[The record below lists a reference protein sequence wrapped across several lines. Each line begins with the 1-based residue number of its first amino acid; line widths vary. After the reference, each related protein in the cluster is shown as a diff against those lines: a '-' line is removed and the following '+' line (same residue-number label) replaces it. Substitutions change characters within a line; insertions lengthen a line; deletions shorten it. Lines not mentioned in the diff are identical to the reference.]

1 MIDQLR
7 VDLKQP
13 DLRWFITEQHQ
24 AAPWRNSDLINATLH
39 EMARG
44 DAQVTIIKT
53 SHLPHAKHHF
63 GTKGTLL
70 LGETMADVYLKQP

>member
-13 DLRWFITEQHQ
+13 GLPRFITEQHTD
-24 AAPWRNSDLINATLH
+24 APWRNMDAVNTALV

-44 DAQVTIIKT
+44 DAQITIIKT
-53 SHLPHAKHHF
+53 SHLPHARHHF
-63 GTKGTLL
+63 DTEGTLL
-70 LGETMADVYLKQP
+70 LGQTMADACLKKR